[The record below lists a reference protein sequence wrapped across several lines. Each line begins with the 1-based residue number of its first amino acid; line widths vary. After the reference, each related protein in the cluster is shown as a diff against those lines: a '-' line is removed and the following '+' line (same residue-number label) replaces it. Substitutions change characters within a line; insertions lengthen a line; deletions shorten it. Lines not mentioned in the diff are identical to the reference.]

1 MDLHNTKQRTG
12 GNIENDTGKNIRSD
26 KEEKNKRNDTKNNS
40 NSIYIIKGIKCRER
54 LKSVDL
60 ECRTAGVWVLP
71 HANECRL
78 VHWHIHRIPH
88 VRHILY
94 RVDMHLTYIRGA
106 AGGKKKVPGFLSLS
120 LFLTSPQDFFGIFIH
135 LTR

>member
-26 KEEKNKRNDTKNNS
+26 KEKNKRNDTKNNS

-54 LKSVDL
+54 LRSVDL

-120 LFLTSPQDFFGIFIH
+120 LSFLLRHKISLVFLYI
-135 LTR
+135 